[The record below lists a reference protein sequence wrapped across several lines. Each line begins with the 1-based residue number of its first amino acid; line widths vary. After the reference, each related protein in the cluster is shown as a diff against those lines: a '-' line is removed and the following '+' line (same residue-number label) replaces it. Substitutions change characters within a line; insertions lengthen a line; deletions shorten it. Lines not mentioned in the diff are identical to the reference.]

1 MRIGMRLLLGY
12 FLIVA
17 IAAWFVLSIF
27 VQEVK
32 PGVRRATEGTLIDTA
47 TLLAEVGR
55 EDLLSGNAQQG
66 KLAQAFS
73 QLHQRPFRA
82 NIGGIHKVRNEYHVY
97 MTDAQGRVVFDSAG
111 LAVGKDYSRWND
123 VWLTLRGEYG
133 ARSTQSNPDDPE
145 STVMYVAA
153 PVVDNGKIIGVLSVG
168 KPNSAMAPVIHR
180 SERRI
185 LWAGGALLGIALL
198 IGLVVA
204 WWINRSIGTLS
215 RYADAVTTDSP
226 LPLPNPGSSELR
238 KLAQALENM
247 RIRLE
252 GKNYIE
258 HYVHS
263 LTHELK
269 SPLAAIR
276 GAAEILAEQPSP
288 QVARRFID
296 NILVQNARMQSLVEK
311 LLAQARLENRV
322 EIVPASVD
330 VDALFTRLADAR
342 STLLTAKNIT
352 LTCKTT
358 ALRVEGDAELLEQA
372 LGNLLDNAIDFT
384 PEGGAV
390 QLAAHE
396 EEQQIHFTVTDSGS
410 GIPDYA
416 LTRIFERF
424 YSLPRDNG
432 LKSSGLGLAF
442 VQEVA
447 RLHQGEITLRN
458 RDEGGVMATLILH
471 RPFT

>member
-47 TLLAEVGR
+47 TLLAEIGR
-55 EDLLSGNAQQG
+55 DDLLSGSAQNGQ
-66 KLAQAFS
+66 LAQAFS
-73 QLHQRPFRA
+73 RLHQRPLRA
-82 NIGGIHKVRNEYHVY
+82 NIAGIQKVRNEYHVY

-111 LAVGKDYSRWND
+111 KAPGQDYSRWND
-123 VWLTLRGEYG
+123 VWLTLRGKYG
-133 ARSTQSNPDDPE
+133 ARSTAAHPDDPE

-153 PVVDNGKIIGVLSVG
+153 PIIDRGSIIGVLSVG
-168 KPNSAMAPVIHR
+168 KPNLAMAPVIHR

-198 IGLVVA
+198 IGAIVV
-204 WWINRSIGTLS
+204 WWINRSIGLLS
-215 RYADAVTTDSP
+215 RYADSVTRDSP
-226 LPLPNPGSSELR
+226 LPLPDPESRELR

-247 RIRLE
+247 RLRLE
-252 GKNYIE
+252 GKKEIE
-258 HYVHS
+258 HYVHA

-269 SPLAAIR
+269 SPLAAVR
-276 GAAEILAEQPSP
+276 GAAEILTEQPPP
-288 QVARRFID
+288 QVASRFID

-311 LLAQARLENRV
+311 LLTQARLENRV
-322 EIVPASVD
+322 EIAPTTID
-330 VDALFTRLADAR
+330 TGTLFTRLHETR
-342 STLLTAKNIT
+342 STSLSAKRLHLKIDSPS
-352 LTCKTT
+352 LQ
-358 ALRVEGDAELLEQA
+358 LVGDADLIEQA

-384 PEGGAV
+384 PEGGSLV
-390 QLAAHE
+390 LAA
-396 EEQQIHFTVTDSGS
+396 QATSAGVALSVVDSGT

-416 LTRIFERF
+416 LPRIFERF
-424 YSLPRDNG
+424 YSLPRANG
-432 LKSSGLGLAF
+432 IKSSGLGLAF

-447 RLHQGEITLRN
+447 RLHQGEIVLHN
-458 RDEGGVMATLILH
+458 RPQGGVKAILTLH

>member
-97 MTDAQGRVVFDSAG
+97 MTDAQGRVVFDSTG
-111 LAVGKDYSRWND
+111 LALGQDYSRWND

-133 ARSTQSNPDDPE
+133 ARSTQINPEDPE

-153 PVVDNGKIIGVLSVG
+153 PVVEQGKIIGVLSVG
-168 KPNSAMAPVIHR
+168 KPNSAMAPVIQR

-185 LWAGGALLGIALL
+185 LWVGGALLGIALL
-198 IGLVVA
+198 IGLFVA
-204 WWINRSIGTLS
+204 WWINRSISTLS
-215 RYADAVTTDSP
+215 RYADSVTTDTP
-226 LPLPNPGSSELR
+226 LPLPNPGSSELH

-258 HYVHS
+258 RYVHA

-269 SPLAAIR
+269 SPIAAIR
-276 GAAEILAEQPSP
+276 GAAEILAEQPPP
-288 QVARRFID
+288 QVAARFID

-322 EIVPASVD
+322 EITPEAVRVD
-330 VDALFTRLADAR
+330 SLFTRLADAR
-342 STLLTAKNIT
+342 SAQLASKEIALTLQPASLYVK
-352 LTCKTT
+352 
-358 ALRVEGDAELLEQA
+358 GDPDLLEQS

-384 PEGGAV
+384 PEGGSIE
-390 QLAAHE
+390 LAARE
-396 EEQQIHFTVTDSGS
+396 EHGQIQLIVTDSGS

-416 LTRIFERF
+416 RDRIFERF
-424 YSLPRDNG
+424 YSLPRENG
-432 LKSSGLGLAF
+432 VKSSGLGLAF

-458 RDEGGVMATLILH
+458 RDEGGVMATLTLH